1 MPRPGVSTTNY
12 KLNGSPQVEGHE
24 TLSDMLAL
32 LSQAAEFQD
41 VQLRHDEKSPLNA
54 LNSKKNGA
62 TGLRFPIKG
71 RIKDRDCKVNW

>member
-1 MPRPGVSTTNY
+1 
-12 KLNGSPQVEGHE
+12 
-24 TLSDMLAL
+24 MLAL

-41 VQLRHDEKSPLNA
+41 VQLRNDEKSPLNA